1 MLSITQNGLKKVL
14 KPKPACMTTEEWEE
28 IDKKTLA
35 TIQFCLTNEVL
46 REIIHC
52 ITTTDLWLN
61 LEQLYM
67 IN

>member
-1 MLSITQNGLKKVL
+1 
-14 KPKPACMTTEEWEE
+14 MTTEEWEE

-35 TIQFCLTNEVL
+35 AIQLCLTNEVL

-52 ITTTDLWLN
+52 ITTTEIWLN